1 MRKVRTLAI
10 GGALAAVLVGAMV
23 WPALSAPSRLIEVFP
38 GPHALAAALA
48 SARPGDAIELHAGT
62 YLDSVTIT
70 TPEIVLEPAGD
81 GPVTID
87 GGCAQVQTIAV
98 RADGVTLEGRMT
110 VTGGRFYDVTY
121 DGVRSGILTGLDL
134 LDSCHGSFGVF
145 AQASGAVVIASN
157 TVTAF
162 AGGGI
167 ELFNITD
174 TGAGRLLISSNRVAG
189 AGYGVLIQQS
199 DGGAIDV
206 EQNLLSGN
214 RFAGVQVLGSQSVTV
229 RDNTLK
235 DDGTYGVEL
244 DALST
249 HDVVVRNVARG
260 NEFDLANLGSGN
272 CFRQNRFRTS
282 EGQISC

>member
-10 GGALAAVLVGAMV
+10 GGALAAVLIGAMV
-23 WPALSAPSRLIEVFP
+23 WPALSAPSQLIEVFP
-38 GPHALAAALA
+38 GPHALADALA
-48 SARPGDAIELHAGT
+48 SAHPGDALELHAGV
-62 YLDSVTIT
+62 YPEAVTIT

-87 GGCAQVQTIAV
+87 GGCSQVQTIAV

-110 VTGGRFYDVTY
+110 VTGGRFYDLNY
-121 DGVRSGILTGLDL
+121 AGVRSGILTGLQLQDG
-134 LDSCHGSFGVF
+134 CHGSFGLF
-145 AQASGAVVIASN
+145 MQATGAVVVASN
-157 TVTAF
+157 TITDF

-167 ELFNITD
+167 DLFNI
-174 TGAGRLLISSNRVAG
+174 TGAGRLLVSSNRVTG
-189 AGYGVLIQQS
+189 GGYGVVVQS
-199 DGGAIDV
+199 SSARIDV
-206 EQNLLSGN
+206 EQNLLAGN
-214 RFAGVQVLGSQSVTV
+214 RFGGVQVLGSHGVTV
-229 RDNTLK
+229 RDNTIK
-235 DDGTYGVEL
+235 NDGTYGVEL

-249 HDVVVRNVARG
+249 HDVVTRNVALG

>member
-1 MRKVRTLAI
+1 MLVIGLAV
-10 GGALAAVLVGAMV
+10 AAVLIGAMV
-23 WPALSAPSRLIEVFP
+23 WPAISAPRQQIDVFP
-38 GPHALAAALA
+38 GPHALANALA
-48 SARPGDAIELHAGT
+48 EARPGDSIELHAGT
-62 YLDSVTIT
+62 YRDSVTIT
-70 TPEIVLEPAGD
+70 TPQIALEPAGD

-87 GGCAQVQTIAV
+87 GGCAEVQTIAV
-98 RADGVTLEGRMT
+98 RADGVTLEGLIT
-110 VTGGRFYDVTY
+110 VRGGRFYDVTY
-121 DGVRSGILTGLDL
+121 DGVRSGILTGFDL

-189 AGYGVLIQQS
+189 AGYGVSVQQS

-214 RFAGVQVLGSQSVTV
+214 RFAGVQVLASHGVTV
-229 RDNTLK
+229 RDNTTK
-235 DDGTYGVEL
+235 DDGSYGVEL

-249 HDVVVRNVARG
+249 HDVVARNVALG